1 MKKNL
6 LYLLVLLLAL
16 YPSLRAQE
24 SKINWNQKI
33 KNNPAV
39 ITGKLKNGIN
49 YYILKNSKPEKRAE
63 LRLAVNA
70 GSVLEDDNQQGL
82 AHFVEHMAFNG
93 TKKFKKQEIVNFL
106 EGIGMRFGPELNAGT
121 GMDETTYMLQMPTDK
136 KENLEKGFQILSEWA
151 HNIAF
156 EPEEIDKERG
166 VIIEEWRLGR
176 GAQGRI
182 TDKMIPVLLKNSKYA
197 SRLPIGK
204 KEILESFK
212 HETLKKFY
220 KDWYRPDLM
229 AVVAVGDFM
238 VKDVEN
244 MIKKEFGVIPPVKNP
259 RKRTEFDVP
268 PHKETL
274 YSIESDKE
282 LPMSTAIIYYK
293 TKPYATLT
301 YKDFKEDAMGAIF
314 TGLIMER
321 LEEIRLKPD
330 APFLFAQIA
339 PGGGFVRSAS
349 ASAVVVI
356 PKDNNVEKGLK
367 AVLIEL
373 ERAKKFG
380 FTETEIERQ
389 KKEYLRV
396 LEERVKEKDKR
407 ESAELVD
414 RIIENYLKGETYPN
428 EETNFEIGR
437 KVVPV
442 ITAGDITEFIN
453 RSFGDENRVVTVS
466 MTEKEGVTKPAQEAL
481 AKILTEA
488 GKEKIEAYVD
498 KTISQE
504 LIPFEIKP
512 GKIVSES
519 KDEKMNI
526 TKLELSNGA
535 IVYLKPTDFKN
546 DEVLFSAYSKGG
558 SSLYDEKFHRT
569 VTMAPNYISQ
579 AGAGSFTQPDLK
591 KYLTGKNAYVTPR
604 ISLYSEG
611 MDGGASLKD
620 LETMFRLNYLYFTN
634 PRKDT
639 SVFRSLYSMSEN
651 LLKYRSGSP
660 ENVFIDTVNVTLS
673 NYHKR
678 GIPLNLEGRKEI
690 NYDKAFEYYKERF
703 ANAGDFTFT
712 FAGSFK
718 IENIKPLIEK
728 YIGGLPSTGQKE
740 DFKDAGMRYPKGVI
754 LKEVKKGIEQKSSVQ
769 YYFTGDISWT
779 REEAYLLESLTEVM
793 NIKLRE
799 AIREDKGGTYGIQVV
814 SSASKEPKGEYIIG
828 ISFGCQPQRAEELC
842 SVIMSQIDSVAN
854 YPLKAEYVNKVRE
867 TQLKA
872 FEKDSKENSSW
883 IAWIGG
889 ALRYGISLEDFLP
902 NENRIKALSAADIQ
916 SAAKKFFNKDNYL
929 RVVLYPEK

>member
-6 LYLLVLLLAL
+6 LYFLVLLFAL
-16 YPSLRAQE
+16 FPSLRAQDA
-24 SKINWNQKI
+24 KINWNGKI

-70 GSVLEDDNQQGL
+70 GSVLEDDDQQGL

-121 GMDETTYMLQMPTDK
+121 GMDETTYMLQIPVEK

-156 EPEEIDKERG
+156 EPEEVDKERG

-176 GAQGRI
+176 GAQGRV
-182 TDKMIPVLLKNSKYA
+182 TDKMLPVLLKDSKYA

-212 HETLKKFY
+212 HETLKRFY

-229 AVVAVGDFM
+229 AVVAVGDFD
-238 VKDVEN
+238 VKEVEN
-244 MIKKEFGVIPPVKNP
+244 LIKKEFGAIPPVKTP
-259 RKRTEFDVP
+259 RKRMEFEVP
-268 PHKETL
+268 FHKETL

-282 LPMSTAIIYYK
+282 LPMSSAIIYYK
-293 TKPYATLT
+293 NKPYATST
-301 YKDFKEDAMGAIF
+301 YKDFKEDALGSIF
-314 TGLIMER
+314 TALISER

-339 PGGGFVRSAS
+339 SGSGFVRTAS
-349 ASAVVVI
+349 AAAVMVI

-367 AVLIEL
+367 AALLEL

-389 KKEYLRV
+389 KKEYLRI

-407 ESAELVD
+407 QSAELVD

-428 EETNFEIGR
+428 EETNFEIGK

-442 ITAGDITEFIN
+442 ITAKDINDFIN
-453 RSFGDENRVVTVS
+453 RVFTNENRVVTVS
-466 MTEKEGVTKPAQEAL
+466 MVEKEGIVKPSRESL
-481 AKILTEA
+481 AGIFEET
-488 GKEKIEAYVD
+488 GVEKLEAYVD
-498 KTISQE
+498 KTLNQE

-519 KDEKMNI
+519 KDEKLNI

-535 IVYLKPTDFKN
+535 TVYLKPTDFKN
-546 DEVLFSAYSKGG
+546 DEVVFSAISKGG
-558 SSLYDEKFHRT
+558 SSLYDEKYNRSIL
-569 VTMAPNYISQ
+569 MAPNYISQ
-579 AGAGSFTQPDLK
+579 SGAGNFTQPELK
-591 KYLTGKNAYVTPR
+591 KYLTGKNAYVNPR
-604 ISLYSEG
+604 ISLYGEG
-611 MDGGASLKD
+611 MDGGSSVKD
-620 LETMFRLNYLYFTN
+620 LETMLQLNYLYSTN

-639 SVFRSLYSMSEN
+639 SVFKSLLTMSEN
-651 LLKYRSGSP
+651 LLKFKSASP
-660 ENVFIDTVNVTLS
+660 ENNFIDTVNVTLV

-678 GIPLNLEGRKEI
+678 GLPLNLEGLKEI
-690 NYDKAFEYYKERF
+690 NYEKAFEFYKERF
-703 ANAGDFTFT
+703 ANAGDFTFIFT
-712 FAGSFK
+712 GSLK
-718 IENIKPLIEK
+718 LETIKPMIEK
-728 YIGGLPSTGQKE
+728 YIGGLPSTSKKE
-740 DFKDAGMRYPKGVI
+740 NFKDAGMRYPKGVI
-754 LKEVKKGIEQKSSVQ
+754 IKEVKKGIEPKSRVQ
-769 YYFTGDISWT
+769 YYFSGDSEWSL
-779 REEAYLLESLTEVM
+779 ENAYLLESLTEVM

-799 AIREDKGGTYGIQVV
+799 AIREDKGGTYGIQVN
-814 SSASKEPKGEYIIG
+814 SWSSKEPHGDYVVG
-828 ISFGCQPQRAEELC
+828 ITFGCQPQRVEELC
-842 SVIMSQIDSVAN
+842 SVVMAQIDSVSN
-854 YPLKAEYVNKVRE
+854 YALSPEYINKVRE

-883 IAWIGG
+883 IGWITG
-889 ALRYGISLEDFLP
+889 ALRYGISLVDYLP

-916 SAAKKFFNKDNYL
+916 SAAKKFFNKNNYI
-929 RVVLYPEK
+929 RVALYPEK